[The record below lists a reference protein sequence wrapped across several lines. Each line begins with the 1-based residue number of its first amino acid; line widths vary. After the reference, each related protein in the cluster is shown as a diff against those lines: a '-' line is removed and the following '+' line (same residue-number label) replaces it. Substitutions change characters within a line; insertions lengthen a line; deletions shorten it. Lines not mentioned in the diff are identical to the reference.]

1 MEFLFLF
8 FFLVLIKNTVQRKEE
23 SVMQKIVQMTAKM
36 IEIQKRRGNGLSLT
50 HHLRKKNG
58 KMRETISRTGAVP
71 LGHLGTKTQA
81 E

>member
-1 MEFLFLF
+1 
-8 FFLVLIKNTVQRKEE
+8 
-23 SVMQKIVQMTAKM
+23 MQKIVQMTAKM